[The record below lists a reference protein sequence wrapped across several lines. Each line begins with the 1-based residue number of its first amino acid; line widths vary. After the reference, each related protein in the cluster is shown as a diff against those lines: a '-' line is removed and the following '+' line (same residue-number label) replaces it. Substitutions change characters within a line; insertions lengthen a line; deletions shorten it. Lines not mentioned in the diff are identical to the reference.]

1 MAVTGHAGSLAVP
14 VPPRVRPRQ
23 LAELPG
29 PRVGHW
35 VRVVLGVA
43 AAAPDPAAAATD

>member
-1 MAVTGHAGSLAVP
+1 MAVTGQAGSLAVP
-14 VPPRVRPRQ
+14 VPLPVRPRQ

-35 VRVVLGVA
+35 MRVVPGVA